1 MILEFLD
8 GSKIDVNAIFGGP
21 QLVNG
26 VLRDTLRIEVDPT
39 TISFNDLKSHF
50 KDNPKTS
57 MLYSY
62 TDGLDDSGNP
72 IEVKNEIGEGY
83 NIFVSISDE
92 ERKKSTPPGRIQP
105 DQMEEVFVVTI
116 AQMTYQEYHGS
127 SQQGENV
134 PQSEN

>member
-8 GSKIDVNAIFGGP
+8 GSKLEVIAIFGGP

-26 VLRDTLRIEVDPT
+26 VLRDTLRIEVSPSIIDFT
-39 TISFNDLKSHF
+39 DLKSHF

-62 TDGLDDSGNP
+62 TESADGEG
-72 IEVKNEIGEGY
+72 IVKSEIGEGY

-92 ERKKSTPPGRIQP
+92 ERKKAAPPGRLLP
-105 DQMEEVFVVTI
+105 DQIEEVYVVAI
-116 AQMTYQEYHGS
+116 AQMTYQEYHNS
-127 SQQGENV
+127 DVTEEAVSPEVKN
-134 PQSEN
+134 